1 MERAPVP
8 WPGQRWGPGRP
19 PASLQ
24 GSTSFPKTDYEF
36 GASRLERSVRETV
49 SLAGPLRG
57 RGRMLV
63 KIATILNRFC
73 RYYRRN
79 CSRGLLLYQI
89 DHVKPAQQ
97 TFNIGS
103 HLHKRLPG
111 LEKLAF
117 NCGQPSQRRVVQLRA
132 SGDNRLQEEGWF
144 GPGCAKVV
152 ASSHWGQD
160 VDIYRAFA

>member
-73 RYYRRN
+73 RYYRQN
-79 CSRGLLLYQI
+79 CSRGLLLSQI
-89 DHVKPAQQ
+89 GYEFGASRLERGLVISRNFWSLFSLGPSVARVGLMFPLEFLPSALNVCVKRFVQARV
-97 TFNIGS
+97 NGGS
-103 HLHKRLPG
+103 NYDSLK
-111 LEKLAF
+111 
-117 NCGQPSQRRVVQLRA
+117 V
-132 SGDNRLQEEGWF
+132 
-144 GPGCAKVV
+144 AKCLV
-152 ASSHWGQD
+152 
-160 VDIYRAFA
+160 I